1 MLPLSEKCSVAVIKS
16 ELKKLLMTDSLVI
29 LLQITGE

>member
-16 ELKKLLMTDSLVI
+16 ESKKLLMTYSLVI
-29 LLQITGE
+29 LLQITGK